1 MENKC
6 VFRLLLHWKQSDN
19 GGGVARLVLLQTNT
33 RTRMIFRICFARIRP
48 RIAIRHILWKYKRI
62 NLNEWMQGFS
72 LSLSTSLSP
81 HPHNDPPQRDKDTS
95 PVLIRSFVCTV
106 HVYYY
111 DRNND
116 KNSSSNNGKTMLDL
130 LMMIPDAGRVDWLM
144 TRGLSSGGRHCIV
157 SIAHSVNCEWLHANN
172 EEESSHCW
180 VCQKLLLP
188 RHQLTNEWM
197 SEWMNGWWR
206 RTRDLR

>member
-1 MENKC
+1 
-6 VFRLLLHWKQSDN
+6 
-19 GGGVARLVLLQTNT
+19 
-33 RTRMIFRICFARIRP
+33 
-48 RIAIRHILWKYKRI
+48 
-62 NLNEWMQGFS
+62 MQGFS

-130 LMMIPDAGRVDWLM
+130 LMLIYRMQGGL
-144 TRGLSSGGRHCIV
+144 TRGLSSSGSHCIV
-157 SIAHSVNCEWLHANN
+157 SIGQTVNCEWLHANN
-172 EEESSHCW
+172 EEESSFCW

-188 RHQLTNEWM
+188 RHQLTNE
-197 SEWMNGWWR
+197 
-206 RTRDLR
+206 